1 MSVVQPDPA
10 AIRLDVLSR
19 MLTGRTE
26 WSRGPQGWCL
36 GPYELVAR
44 RAPGLPYE
52 LWKGKR
58 CVAAMMTPRDA
69 IAVTECLAE
78 AAGRREAAPGTLFG
92 LTVPAEHP
100 SL

>member
-1 MSVVQPDPA
+1 
-10 AIRLDVLSR
+10 
-19 MLTGRTE
+19 
-26 WSRGPQGWCL
+26 
-36 GPYELVAR
+36 
-44 RAPGLPYE
+44 
-52 LWKGKR
+52 
-58 CVAAMMTPRDA
+58 MMTPRDA